1 MVKEKEVSKKD
12 LEAEETKLQELM
24 AEKKDDRRI
33 QDNAGRREAGI
44 REIQD

>member
-1 MVKEKEVSKKD
+1 MVKEKKSAKD